1 MYRPTTQ
8 PEEFLHYIWENK
20 LFNTH
25 ALTTVNHEFLEIIS
39 PGRKNR
45 DSGPD
50 FFNARIKINQTL
62 WIGNVEIHKQSSD
75 WYIHKHDKDKAYD
88 NVILHVVGK
97 YDKPV
102 FTSGRHEIPAMEI
115 QYPARIEK
123 NYQRLLVSKT
133 WIACQEQFHKVD
145 LFAMKLGYHRL
156 MIERLES
163 KTAEILRRLKENK
176 NNWNETFYQLLARMF
191 GFNKN
196 NVPFELLSR
205 SLPLNILAKHK
216 SDLFRTEAL
225 LFGNAG
231 LLNEQLLGDSYYLQL
246 REEYSFFYKKYRLR
260 GIESHLWKFM
270 RLRPVNFP
278 TIRIAQFAALMH
290 ASESLFSKI
299 LEMEDI
305 KKLQALFHVTASEY
319 WQTHYRF
326 NKKSKKK
333 KKYLGVNSI
342 NILIIN
348 VVIPFLFVYGDT
360 LMKPVLKDRAL
371 DFLEQLP
378 PEKNSIITHWERLGI
393 NTRSAFDTQALLQ
406 LKKSY
411 CDQKRCIKCR
421 IGNKLINS

>member
-20 LFNTH
+20 LFYTH
-25 ALTTVNHEFLEIIS
+25 TLTTVNHESLEVID

-50 FFNARIKINQTL
+50 FFNARIRINHTL

-75 WYIHKHDKDKAYD
+75 WYTHNHDKDKAYD
-88 NVILHVVGK
+88 NVILHVVSQ

-102 FTSGRHEIPAMEI
+102 YTSGHNEIPTLEMHYSE
-115 QYPARIEK
+115 RMEK
-123 NYQRLLVSKT
+123 NYQQLLASKT
-133 WIACQEQFHKVD
+133 WIACEEQFHKMD

-163 KTAEILRRLKENK
+163 KTEAIHQRLKENK
-176 NNWNETFYQLLARMF
+176 TNWNETFYQFLARMF
-191 GFNKN
+191 GFKKN

-205 SLPLNILAKHK
+205 SLPLHILAKHK

-231 LLNEQLLGDSYYLQL
+231 LLNEQLLGDPYYLQL
-246 REEYSFFYKKYRLR
+246 REEYSYLYRKYQLK

-270 RLRPVNFP
+270 RLRPGNFP
-278 TIRIAQFAALMH
+278 SLRIAQFAALIH
-290 ASESLFSKI
+290 HSESLFSKI
-299 LEMEDI
+299 LEIESLE
-305 KKLQALFHVTASEY
+305 KLQALFQVTASKY
-319 WQTHYRF
+319 WDTHYRF
-326 NKKSKKK
+326 NKKSKKRK
-333 KKYLGVNSI
+333 KDLGSTSI
-342 NILIIN
+342 NTLIIN
-348 VVIPFLFVYGDT
+348 VVVPFLFVYGDT

-378 PEKNSIITHWERLGI
+378 PERNSVIAHWEQLGI
-393 NTRSAFDTQALLQ
+393 TTRSAFDTQALLQ
-406 LKKSY
+406 LKNAY
-411 CDQKRCIKCR
+411 CDSKRCLHCH
-421 IGNKLINS
+421 IGNKLIHS